1 QAGDARQDLLNAEG
15 ATPSPL
21 INCPNAAEIAD
32 VTPGQRNPPP
42 SPTLPPASASPG
54 TLVPLPDSDPSV
66 DPRSDDDDAMWC
78 DRPETKRG
86 LTSTSSGSHAPGTST
101 KKKRLG
107 RAKPCDSED
116 FSDSLVF

>member
-1 QAGDARQDLLNAEG
+1 QAGDARQDLLIAEG

-21 INCPNAAEIAD
+21 IACFNAAEIAD
-32 VTPGQRNPPP
+32 VTPGQGNPPP

-54 TLVPLPDSDPSV
+54 TLVPLPDSDASV
-66 DPRSDDDDAMWC
+66 DPRSDDDDAMCC

-86 LTSTSSGSHAPGTST
+86 PTSTSSGSVAPGTST
-101 KKKRLG
+101 KKKGLG
-107 RAKPCDSED
+107 RAKPSDSGD